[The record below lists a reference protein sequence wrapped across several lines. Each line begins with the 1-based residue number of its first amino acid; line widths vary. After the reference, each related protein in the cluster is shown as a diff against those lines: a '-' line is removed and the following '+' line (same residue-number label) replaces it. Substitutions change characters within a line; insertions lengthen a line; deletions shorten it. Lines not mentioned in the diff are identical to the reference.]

1 MAALDSKHAS
11 GRLLAALDE
20 MDLRALSRS
29 LSRDL
34 RERSVTFGGADGGTV
49 EEFVVDPVPR
59 VIARDEWDVLAAG
72 LGQRA
77 EALERFVADVYGERR
92 IVAAGRVP
100 WSAIESAEFYEPR
113 MAQLPPASGRW
124 ITIAGLDLVR
134 DGDGPFLV
142 LEDNVRTPSGIAYA
156 VAAREALSGHLSVPD
171 GMRVRSL
178 EPGYEALGEAL
189 RAAAPPEA
197 GEHPSIVVLTD
208 GPSNSAYY
216 EHGAIAR
223 RLGLPLVRPEDLR
236 VRFQRLFAHTD
247 DGIVPVDVVYR
258 RTDEDRL
265 FDGAG
270 APTTLA
276 EMLLGPLEAQTLGC
290 VNAFGT
296 GVADDKLV
304 HIYVEE
310 MVRFYLDEEPLLASV
325 PTHDLSQ
332 PGVLE
337 MTLERIDELAVKPRR
352 TRRHWRRRRS
362 ARRPAS
368 AGGCLA
374 RAGRSARALHRAG
387 DGQPL
392 APAHRL
398 RRRARAPPCRPS
410 PVHLRR
416 RRAGRGLSR
425 RAHPR
430 RARARLAC
438 RQLLPARWRQGHLG
452 ARMTTGPGSQGPTQQ
467 KSLPALIG
475 VTTSELRLAKQ
486 VRRTRHSEPAQVE
499 MALGL
504 PYLRAVERAGGLPVV
519 LPPLELDRISPLLDR
534 LSGVLL
540 SGGPDLDP
548 AAYGRAAHP
557 ELGDTE
563 PQLDI
568 FEVQLAREAD
578 ARGLPM
584 LGICRGA
591 QALNVAR
598 GGTLHQHLPDI
609 TTARS
614 STASASRGRRQRTRC
629 ASPPAAVSQPWLVVA
644 VWLSTRSTIRASTG
658 SVAGCEPSRGPT
670 MASLRA
676 SRDGGNRSS
685 SEFSGTRRRSLT
697 TPLI

>member
-1 MAALDSKHAS
+1 MAAPRSKHAS

-29 LSRDL
+29 LSHDL

-49 EEFVVDPVPR
+49 EAFVVDPVPR
-59 VIARDEWDVLAAG
+59 VIERDEWDVLASG
-72 LGQRA
+72 LAQRA

-178 EPGYEALGEAL
+178 EPGYESLGEAL

-223 RLGLPLVRPEDLR
+223 RLGLPLVRPEDLS
-236 VRFQRLFAHTD
+236 VRFGRLFAHTD

-337 MTLERIDELAVKPRR
+337 MTLERIDELVVKPRSG
-352 TRRHWRRRRS
+352 H
-362 ARRPAS
+362 
-368 AGGCLA
+368 GGIGVVVGPRADPQALA
-374 RAGRSARALHRAG
+374 DVSRE
-387 DGQPL
+387 L
-392 APAHRL
+392 AA
-398 RRRARAPPCRPS
+398 APERFIVQET
-410 PVHLRR
+410 VHL
-416 RRAGRGLSR
+416 SR
-425 RAHPR
+425 QPTVCGDELEPR
-430 RARARLAC
+430 
-438 RQLLPARWRQGHLG
+438 H
-452 ARMTTGPGSQGPTQQ
+452 
-467 KSLPALIG
+467 
-475 VTTSELRLAKQ
+475 VDLRPFTFA
-486 VRRTRHSEPAQVE
+486 VGDRVE
-499 MALGL
+499 VF
-504 PYLRAVERAGGLPVV
+504 PGGLTRVALERDSLVV
-519 LPPLELDRISPLLDR
+519 NS
-534 LSGVLL
+534 S
-540 SGGPDLDP
+540 
-548 AAYGRAAHP
+548 
-557 ELGDTE
+557 
-563 PQLDI
+563 Q
-568 FEVQLAREAD
+568 
-578 ARGLPM
+578 
-584 LGICRGA
+584 
-591 QALNVAR
+591 R
-598 GGTLHQHLPDI
+598 GGAKDTWVL
-609 TTARS
+609 A
-614 STASASRGRRQRTRC
+614 
-629 ASPPAAVSQPWLVVA
+629 
-644 VWLSTRSTIRASTG
+644 
-658 SVAGCEPSRGPT
+658 
-670 MASLRA
+670 
-676 SRDGGNRSS
+676 
-685 SEFSGTRRRSLT
+685 
-697 TPLI
+697 